1 MSVRLCRFST
11 GWVRAAYGYWRLSA
25 VQEEYGSD
33 ERWNVHIYCAL
44 RTPPYYG
51 GHDWGYLLHVGGK
64 PYSAPLTSCIYRAER
79 WYWEMALNGR
89 LCHGPHN
96 PRPEFE
102 LANDIPNR
110 DDPLARSS
118 GIGYAGVNSY
128 PDLPDLTEYHS
139 TLPVICR
146 GQQRKAEVIRDSGTQ
161 EWGVWISGDE
171 AGWLGAGGSPYR
183 APANVCAQRAERWYW
198 QTACG
203 IEMPHSDD
211 YPQSRW
217 ERENQIPDLDDE
229 SRLFQP
235 A

>member
-1 MSVRLCRFST
+1 MERPHLL
-11 GWVRAAYGYWRLSA
+11 RAAHAALLRRTRLA
-25 VQEEYGSD
+25 
-33 ERWNVHIYCAL
+33 
-44 RTPPYYG
+44 
-51 GHDWGYLLHVGGK
+51 YLLHVGGK
-64 PYSAPLTSCIYRAER
+64 PYSAPLAACIYRAER

-89 LCHGPHN
+89 LCHGAHN

-146 GQQRKAEVIRDSGTQ
+146 GQQRKAGVIRDSGTQ

-171 AGWLGAGGSPYR
+171 AGWLEAGGSPYR

-217 ERENQIPDLDDE
+217 EQENQIPDLDDE